1 MWGLKRG
8 NTTIRGIFNFMSS
21 KIVDFLLIL
30 GEKPIFGGFELTME
44 TVCVT
49 IWLHCGQIG
58 FF

>member
-8 NTTIRGIFNFMSS
+8 NTTIRGILNFMSP
-21 KIVDFLLIL
+21 KNVDFLLIL
-30 GEKPIFGGFELTME
+30 GEKPIFGGLELTMKKE
-44 TVCVT
+44 CVT